1 MYVCV
6 GAPPSTCNA
15 YLLLLLM
22 ELPNKLPYSPL
33 SCNGGHASGGYNI
46 LKFNNIFVPIEA
58 KTQSQ
63 LSGLCVV
70 CSKTHRDM
78 HNDVKFS
85 ARCCSNVPNTHRS
98 NSGLGVL
105 CNNTLEHWQRCAC
118 FYVCV
123 HTMPNTPCLL
133 CGLLDLK
140 NTCCW
145 ISHRCASF
153 RVFMIT
159 QTRTTHQVCFVCCY
173 IWWNHGAEFQIMLT
187 PFGWP
192 PLQLLMGTRSVTLS
206 VHPSPEVTDNNVAQF
221 CFGAFN
227 PKCRRP

>member
-1 MYVCV
+1 MSSVGGNAPQVQYRPIMVASGQTCCKTHVMYVCV

-105 CNNTLEHWQRCAC
+105 CNNTLEH
-118 FYVCV
+118 
-123 HTMPNTPCLL
+123 
-133 CGLLDLK
+133 
-140 NTCCW
+140 
-145 ISHRCASF
+145 
-153 RVFMIT
+153 
-159 QTRTTHQVCFVCCY
+159 
-173 IWWNHGAEFQIMLT
+173 
-187 PFGWP
+187 
-192 PLQLLMGTRSVTLS
+192 
-206 VHPSPEVTDNNVAQF
+206 
-221 CFGAFN
+221 
-227 PKCRRP
+227 